1 MATTDADAL
10 WSEPAPA
17 PGSLPDPAPGSA
29 VLVLP
34 TGDGPEHGGTVASWS
49 GGPAGLVV
57 TADLS
62 LPTGAVAELA
72 GQRVWVRANAPDGG
86 ARVVEGMAVAASSE
100 RLHLTGVVAL
110 AVEPRR
116 SAPRVAAPAPVR
128 ISLEEYALRHAAEVQ
143 HQLESEPLPGLDE
156 LAARSAGSPATGSAA
171 DPGADG
177 SGERARTGGAPS
189 PARGVAAETVDLS
202 STGARVRLG
211 AEAVAAARASE
222 QVRVEVAVGGSP
234 MTVTGEVVRVDAE
247 RGEVAVRFVDLDDA
261 GQARLDRA
269 VLSELSARRTAGG
282 A

>member
-17 PGSLPDPAPGSA
+17 PGSLPDPVPGSA

-62 LPTGAVAELA
+62 LPPAAVEELA

-86 ARVVEGMAVAASSE
+86 ARVVEGVAVAASPE

-116 SAPRVAAPAPVR
+116 AAPRVATPVPVR
-128 ISLEEYALRHAAEVQ
+128 VSLEEYALRHAADVQ

-156 LAARSAGSPATGSAA
+156 LVARGAVSPAA
-171 DPGADG
+171 DRGPDA
-177 SGERARTGGAPS
+177 GAPADAS
-189 PARGVAAETVDLS
+189 GAAAQTVDLS

-211 AEAVAAARASE
+211 AAAVAAARASE
-222 QVRVEVAVGGSP
+222 QVRVEVAVGGPP

-261 GQARLDRA
+261 GRARLDRA
-269 VLSELSARRTAGG
+269 VLSELSARRAAGD

>member
-10 WSEPAPA
+10 RSGPAAA

-34 TGDGPEHGGTVASWS
+34 TGDGPEHAGVVASWS

-62 LPTGAVAELA
+62 LPTAAVAELA

-86 ARVVEGMAVAASSE
+86 ARVVEGVAVAASPE

-110 AVEPRR
+110 AVEARR
-116 SAPRVAAPAPVR
+116 SAPRVTAPAPVR
-128 ISLEEYALRHAAEVQ
+128 VSLEEYALRHAADVQ
-143 HQLESEPLPGLDE
+143 HRMESEPLPGLDE
-156 LAARSAGSPATGSAA
+156 LAARTAPGSTTGEAGEEDRSVDGRPLPGGPA
-171 DPGADG
+171 DDG
-177 SGERARTGGAPS
+177 RAPTT
-189 PARGVAAETVDLS
+189 ETVDLS
-202 STGARVRLG
+202 STGARVRPG
-211 AEAVAAARASE
+211 AAAVAAARARE
-222 QVRVEVAVGGSP
+222 RVRVEVAVAGSA
-234 MTVTGEVVRVDAE
+234 MTLTGEVVRVDAE

-261 GQARLDRA
+261 GRARLDRA
-269 VLSELSARRTAGG
+269 VLSELSARRAAGG

>member
-1 MATTDADAL
+1 MAITDADAL

-17 PGSLPDPAPGSA
+17 PGPLPDPEPGSA

-62 LPTGAVAELA
+62 LPPGAVAELA

-86 ARVVEGMAVAASSE
+86 ARVVEGVAVAASPE

-116 SAPRVAAPAPVR
+116 AAPRITTTALVR
-128 ISLEEYALRHAAEVQ
+128 VSLEEYALRHAADVQ

-156 LAARSAGSPATGSAA
+156 LVARSAGAAGTGGTAA
-171 DPGADG
+171 EPGADG
-177 SGERARTGGAPS
+177 SGEKV
-189 PARGVAAETVDLS
+189 RGLPAETVDLS
-202 STGARVRLG
+202 STGARVRPG
-211 AEAVAAARASE
+211 AAAVAAARASD
-222 QVRVEVAVGGSP
+222 RMSVEVAVGGSP

-269 VLSELSARRTAGG
+269 VLSELSARRGSGG